1 MSHPYSYGT
10 FPYCAYLYSTRTTCT
25 REEDPPNSNFHPCF
39 SRLHFN
45 FHPPQPQP
53 HPTQIHN
60 GSRGGPGGGSAGGLL
75 VAADRPIVAGGYG
88 HQRSCSLPSSC
99 FVFSTLMRQG
109 TLPAFV
115 SQVRSMRKAG
125 GGKSD
130 SNFAF
135 VSSLF
140 CCRSWRA
147 VCLSFE
153 GFGLILAQEVERVK
167 QMLEDLRRELVR
179 ERFQGRAIK
188 LRSTVEMVLL
198 VLTLLSFLTFCVLL
212 LDVCSNRRN

>member
-1 MSHPYSYGT
+1 
-10 FPYCAYLYSTRTTCT
+10 
-25 REEDPPNSNFHPCF
+25 
-39 SRLHFN
+39 
-45 FHPPQPQP
+45 
-53 HPTQIHN
+53 
-60 GSRGGPGGGSAGGLL
+60 
-75 VAADRPIVAGGYG
+75 
-88 HQRSCSLPSSC
+88 
-99 FVFSTLMRQG
+99 
-109 TLPAFV
+109 
-115 SQVRSMRKAG
+115 MRKAG

-212 LDVCSNRRN
+212 LDV